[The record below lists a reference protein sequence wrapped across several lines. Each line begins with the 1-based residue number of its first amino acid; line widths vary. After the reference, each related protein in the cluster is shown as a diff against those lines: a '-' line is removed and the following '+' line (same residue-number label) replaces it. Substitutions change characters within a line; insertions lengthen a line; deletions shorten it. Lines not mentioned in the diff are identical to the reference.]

1 MRKRGFWT
9 FALGAFLLAACSRT
23 PVETVDPFEP
33 FTTQEVSWGSCD
45 AQLYDEEI
53 EFLEPIVNRLE
64 CATLQTPLSWDDPG
78 RDSVNLGVLRVRAP
92 NPTTRKGA
100 IFLNPGGPGGDG
112 LFLAALFG
120 FIFDS
125 AERFGDP
132 SGESL
137 KALSD
142 TYDILG
148 FSPRGVGESFRLYCG
163 SNKLLPG
170 DVNYYDTSEEN
181 LDKLLLGSRYIAEAC
196 QANPLTK
203 YVDTEQTVRDMDL
216 IRHLLGDEKLN
227 FLGYSY
233 GSWLGAWYAKTFPE
247 HSGNIVL
254 DANTE
259 FSATFKDVFE
269 LQPLGF
275 NRAFKDVALA
285 YAARNSG
292 VYNLGATKEEI
303 FNVFLAL
310 PDEIKEAFTF
320 GFSGVLGDLY
330 SSFAVPEVGF
340 KLMAARGVTEVLT
353 ALGDVPDFGTLQNAV
368 LTYPYS
374 DDEEVNE
381 RVAWYASDIAFY
393 YYFFSLEASPSPVE
407 LPSSSALFQAITC
420 NDTPWPND
428 PAVYK
433 AAARE
438 AAITYPLFGVA
449 LAQQP
454 CAFWSEPTTSKP
466 DVPADL
472 PPILMVQTGFDAATP
487 AEGALRAFE
496 SLPDAHLVFIEN
508 EMSHTAFPYGEPC
521 VDEKVAAY
529 LLTGALPSERVSNC
543 EARPLPGE
551 AQVYPP
557 GGGVSPQA
565 ASFSLQAAL
574 HPTSGNPLYDQVH
587 ELIREN
593 AADFY
598 GHTLRDER
606 EQR

>member
-1 MRKRGFWT
+1 M
-9 FALGAFLLAACSRT
+9 
-23 PVETVDPFEP
+23 ETVDPLKP
-33 FTTQEVSWGSCD
+33 FTEQEVSWGSCD
-45 AQLYDEEI
+45 AQFFDEELN
-53 EFLEPIVNRLE
+53 FLEPIVNRLE
-64 CATLQTPLSWDDPG
+64 CATLQTPLSWEEPG
-78 RDSVNLGVLRVRAP
+78 LESVNLGVLRVRAP

-125 AERFGDP
+125 AERSGDP
-132 SGESL
+132 SGKSL

-142 TYDILG
+142 NYDILG

-163 SNKLLPG
+163 TNKLFPAG
-170 DVNYYDTSEEN
+170 VSFYDTSEEN
-181 LDKLLLGSRYIAEAC
+181 LNDLLLGSSYVADAC
-196 QANPLTK
+196 EANPLTK

-227 FLGYSY
+227 YLGYSY

-285 YAARNSG
+285 YAARNSST
-292 VYNLGATKEEI
+292 YNLGATKEEI

-310 PDEIKEAFTF
+310 PDRIREAFTF
-320 GFSGVLGDLY
+320 GFSGVAGDLY

-340 KLMAARGVTEVLT
+340 KLVAARGVAEVLT
-353 ALGDVPDFGTLQNAV
+353 TLEADPDLGVLLDAV
-368 LTYPYS
+368 QAYTYS
-374 DDEEVNE
+374 DNPEINA
-381 RVAWYASDIAFY
+381 RVASYASDIAFY
-393 YYFFSLEASPSPVE
+393 YYFSLEAYPGFIE
-407 LPSSSALFQAITC
+407 LPSPSALFQAITC

-433 AAARE
+433 ASARE
-438 AAITYPLFGVA
+438 SAAAYPLFGVE

-454 CAFWSEPTTSKP
+454 CAFWSGPTTTKP
-466 DVPADL
+466 DVPANM
-472 PPILMVQTGFDAATP
+472 PPVLMVQTGFDAATP
-487 AEGALRAFE
+487 AEGALRAFD
-496 SLPDAHLVFIEN
+496 SLPNAHLVFIKN

-521 VDEKVAAY
+521 VDEKVANY
-529 LLTGALPSERVSNC
+529 LLTGELPSEPVSNC

-551 AQVYPP
+551 TQVYPP
-557 GGGVSPQA
+557 EGGPSPQA
-565 ASFSLQAAL
+565 VGSFSLQAAL

-598 GHTLRDER
+598 GHSLRDER